1 MFLLLRAN
9 NVVPHVATVRT
20 LDSRRL
26 LPKKKS
32 EQLGVG
38 RRKRRRRRRRRTV
51 TRTSSISNRSSSKI
65 AAEAAALPKAKPL
78 FEKVRK
84 RGLVW

>member
-20 LDSRRL
+20 LNSRRL
-26 LPKKKS
+26 LPKEKS

-38 RRKRRRRRRRRTV
+38 RRRRRRRTV